1 MQVVIVIIN
10 QTGGE
15 EIIGFIMGTRKDNKN
30 LKRKVIYNIDL
41 IILSYL
47 SLWSHRNTGW
57 DHSLGLSTCVQ
68 KKKCQTMKTT
78 DVKLR

>member
-1 MQVVIVIIN
+1 MIIN

-47 SLWSHRNTGW
+47 SL
-57 DHSLGLSTCVQ
+57 
-68 KKKCQTMKTT
+68 
-78 DVKLR
+78 